1 MKNLSKEKGKNKVVA
16 NNRKARH
23 EYFIEDI
30 YEAGIVLSGTEVKSI
45 RQGKVSIKEAYCAIN
60 NGEIFIHG
68 MHISP
73 YDHGN
78 IYNLDPLRSRK
89 LLLHKAQINK
99 LFGQVTTAGF
109 TIVPL
114 SVNIR
119 EGLVKVDI
127 ALAKGKK
134 LYDKRETQAKKDAQ
148 RRIERALRDY

>member
-1 MKNLSKEKGKNKVVA
+1 MKILSKDKKNSKVIA

-45 RQGKVSIKEAYCAIN
+45 RQGKVSIKEAYCAITD
-60 NGEIFIHG
+60 GEIFIHG

-119 EGLVKVDI
+119 EGLVKIDI

-134 LYDKRETQAKKDAQ
+134 LYDKRETQAKRDAE